1 MEKNAR
7 LNIKRW
13 MTGLAAAGVLL
24 PGIKPAEARERP
36 NLLLIITDDL
46 GTQLGCYGDST
57 VPTPNIDRLARE
69 GVLFNRGYVTAS
81 TCAPS
86 RGSIFTG
93 LFPHQHGLIGLS
105 QSNWN
110 INFEHRIKEGTP
122 ILPNALKA
130 LGYRTALYGKTHYEP
145 SAAFEWDE
153 EVENL
158 RHLVE
163 RDVVLM
169 ADSVERFIKVAPDN
183 PFFVVASYVDPHR
196 FGNVFT
202 PFQKNG
208 LPENPLQAGDVP
220 PLSKIGADTEG
231 IRTDAAGYF
240 NMVKRLDH
248 GIGLLFDKLERLG
261 KMDNTLIIFVSD
273 NGPDFI
279 RLKKSVYEAG
289 VRIPFL
295 VRWPGHAKAGL
306 MREEFVS
313 TVDLFAT
320 FVSAATGELRPH
332 GAGMPLQPL
341 LQPGEV
347 AWRDSMLT
355 EFIVHAPSQYYP
367 QYALSTEHYQLIHN
381 LDSHR
386 RNPITIETKFPEWQA
401 AQSPETMDRRFR
413 EAYLRYDSPPEFE
426 LYDLQEDT
434 NFLTDLSGDPAHAQT
449 LAEMKERLLEWRI
462 ATHDPL
468 LDDGFR
474 AMLTERY
481 KATTPYIPAV
491 R

>member
-1 MEKNAR
+1 MSGK
-7 LNIKRW
+7 KW
-13 MTGLAAAGVLL
+13 MMGTVAAGVLL
-24 PGIKPAEARERP
+24 PGVKGAQASERP

-46 GTQLGCYGDST
+46 GSQLGCYGDTT

-69 GVLFNRGYVTAS
+69 GVLFNRAYVAAA

-86 RGSIFTG
+86 RGSMFTG
-93 LFPHQHGLIGLS
+93 LFPHQHGMYGLS
-105 QSNWN
+105 QQDWSTR
-110 INFEHRIKEGTP
+110 FEHRIEDGTA

-130 LGYRTALYGKTHYEP
+130 LGYRTALYGKKHYQPE
-145 SAAFEWDE
+145 SAFDWDE
-153 EVENL
+153 HVENR
-158 RHLVE
+158 RHLLE

-169 ADSVERFIKVAPDN
+169 ADSVERFIKAAPDK
-183 PFFVVASYVDPHR
+183 PFFVTASYVDPHR

-208 LPENPLQAGDVP
+208 LPENPLQPGEVP
-220 PLSKIGADTEG
+220 PLAHIGADTEG
-231 IRTDAAGYF
+231 VRTDAAGYF
-240 NMVKRLDH
+240 NMVMRLDY
-248 GIGLLFDKLERLG
+248 GIGLLLEKLERLR
-261 KMDNTLIIFVSD
+261 KLDNTLIIFVSD

-289 VRIPFL
+289 VRIPFM
-295 VRWPGHAKAGL
+295 VRWPGHAQAGL
-306 MREEFVS
+306 VRNEFVS

-347 AWRDSMLT
+347 PWRDSMMT

-367 QYALSTEHYQLIHN
+367 QYALSTERYQLIHN
-381 LDSHR
+381 LDFHR
-386 RNPITIETKFPEWQA
+386 RNPITIETKFPEWRA
-401 AQSPETMDRRFR
+401 AQSPEQMDHRFR

-426 LYDLQEDT
+426 LYDLQDDP
-434 NFLTDLSGDPAHAQT
+434 NFLAN
-449 LAEMKERLLEWRI
+449 LAGNADYGQILEGMKERLHRWRVE
-462 ATHDPL
+462 TEDPL
-468 LDDGFR
+468 LDDAFR

-481 KATTPYIPAV
+481 KGTTPYIPA
-491 R
+491 RR